1 MMRVVLPFALLLV
14 ALVAGCPTPH
24 DGRLMLVVTSD
35 IPAPDLL
42 AAVRVEVGSEVR
54 DIQLGPGA
62 SQLPFSLAIDARSGR
77 PPREPVS
84 IVVSGLASDRSVL
97 VSRPVTT
104 TFVPGRT
111 LTLLVDLARRCTPFA
126 GCSGQL
132 TCEAGQA
139 CTVEGCVSPEVE
151 SETLHDVLVPGDE
164 LGAAASYTPAEAC
177 AAFGEIECN
186 AILGCCPYAERLS
199 AEELESLRVQ
209 CLDTYAQ
216 YCTDT
221 ILPILE
227 DPRTAFDPVRAAAV
241 MREGRELAED
251 CELRF
256 ADWAQS
262 YERGVFSA
270 LRGTIPRGGA
280 CVVADAP
287 GFFSCRDSACLPSDS
302 GFACAPRACLGEP
315 CSDDTE
321 EGDAGCGDE
330 LFCAAQGDGFAC
342 AALRIEGSPCTRD
355 SQCVSQICLGEE
367 RPSGEGVCAVRNATN
382 VFCPMTSM

>member
-1 MMRVVLPFALLLV
+1 MRALLPLALLV
-14 ALVAGCPTPH
+14 LAVAGCAAPH

-42 AAVRVEVGSEVR
+42 AAVRVEVGAEVR

-77 PPREPVS
+77 PPGEPVS

-97 VSRPVTT
+97 VSRPVST
-104 TFVPGRT
+104 TFVRGRT
-111 LTLLVDLARRCTPFA
+111 LTLLVDLARRCTPLA

-132 TCEAGQA
+132 TCEPGQA
-139 CTVEGCVSPEVE
+139 CTVAGCVAPEVDA
-151 SETLHDVLVPGDE
+151 STLRDVLVPGDE
-164 LGAAASYTPAEAC
+164 LGAAARYTPAEAC
-177 AAFGEIECN
+177 AAFGEIECG
-186 AILGCCPYAERLS
+186 AILGCCPYASRLS
-199 AEELESLRVQ
+199 AEQLEDLRVQ
-209 CLDTYAQ
+209 CLDTYAG

-221 ILPILE
+221 ILPILG

-241 MREGRELAED
+241 MREGRELAEACD
-251 CELRF
+251 LRF

-321 EGDAGCGDE
+321 EGDAGCGDD
-330 LFCAAQGDGFAC
+330 LFCAAQADAFAC
-342 AALRIEGSPCTRD
+342 AARLPEGSPCTRD

-367 RPSGEGVCAVRNATN
+367 MPPTPGVCAIRNATN
-382 VFCPMTSM
+382 VFCPSDSM